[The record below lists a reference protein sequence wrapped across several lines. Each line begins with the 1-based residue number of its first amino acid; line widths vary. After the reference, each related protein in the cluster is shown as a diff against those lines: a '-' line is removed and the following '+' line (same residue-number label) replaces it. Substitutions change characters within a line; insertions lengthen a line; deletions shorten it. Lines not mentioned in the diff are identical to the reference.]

1 VSLVLLITLSVGM
14 GLVGLAAFLWAL
26 RDGQFDDPEGSA
38 WRVVAPQDPPGT
50 KASQSHAAV
59 RDTMR
64 PDAAGEVAA
73 VAAANDYRRGA
84 P

>member
-1 VSLVLLITLSVGM
+1 MSLILLIALSHRM

-38 WRVVAPQDPPGT
+38 WRVVAPQDPPGA
-50 KASQSHAAV
+50 KGPMPNLSPS
-59 RDTMR
+59 RESR
-64 PDAAGEVAA
+64 PEGHEL
-73 VAAANDYRRGA
+73 A